1 MGFQALPSWNGR
13 RHLPFAKGPFLVGT
27 ADLKTKSNLLMRCFY
42 PVANSTEDIKKECKN
57 WPLWLPE
64 SEYADGYLKFKFSNL
79 PKFLGGIFSWLIHN
93 PSCPTVHSLRGVIA
107 KDKVPTV
114 IFSHGMGAMRTT
126 YSLLCSELASN
137 GFFVAAIEHKDGS
150 ASATINIDGTWTYER
165 KIDSHEN
172 EYEVRNAQVTQ
183 RVTECEKTY
192 DLLNRL
198 ALAASRG
205 EEDLGDLHEPPGKE
219 FLDSLKY
226 LDMDDKCY
234 ISGHSFGGATGL
246 KALYTSKKHDDG
258 TQMFKKAIL
267 YDSWLFPIR
276 EEAADLVKKD
286 NTANVLFLN
295 CQKFQSRKNL
305 ATMKYFEKL
314 NESNGL
320 SNIITL
326 RETMHYAPCDIP
338 TVLMGSW
345 ARIPFSLLFNF
356 NSNTTTSINCHGEE
370 EEALPAWKSLGL
382 CSDIGVKYLSD
393 STLKQ
398 CLEEH
403 HRYLI
408 YGTDYLLQT

>member
-1 MGFQALPSWNGR
+1 MSDTD
-13 RHLPFAKGPFLVGT
+13 RHL
-27 ADLKTKSNLLMRCFY
+27 
-42 PVANSTEDIKKECKN
+42 
-57 WPLWLPE
+57 
-64 SEYADGYLKFKFSNL
+64 
-79 PKFLGGIFSWLIHN
+79 
-93 PSCPTVHSLRGVIA
+93 
-107 KDKVPTV
+107 
-114 IFSHGMGAMRTT
+114 
-126 YSLLCSELASN
+126 
-137 GFFVAAIEHKDGS
+137 FFF
-150 ASATINIDGTWTYER
+150 R
-165 KIDSHEN
+165 
-172 EYEVRNAQVTQ
+172 
-183 RVTECEKTY
+183 
-192 DLLNRL
+192 
-198 ALAASRG
+198 
-205 EEDLGDLHEPPGKE
+205 
-219 FLDSLKY
+219 
-226 LDMDDKCY
+226 
-234 ISGHSFGGATGL
+234 
-246 KALYTSKKHDDG
+246 
-258 TQMFKKAIL
+258 
-267 YDSWLFPIR
+267 LFPIR